1 MAFNNR
7 NNLSNESAPW
17 GREVEQKIESN
28 TYDLSQLRL
37 LTENNNKATNG
48 TLSALTRQQQTLAE
62 QQTQLQTTQQTLA
75 DQQAQLATQQTA
87 LTDQQQ
93 TLQSQQD
100 QLRNGVD
107 VDGWAYDAPIN
118 PTSNYF
124 ELTRT
129 LAVPE
134 WATSLYVTAYATVE
148 GTIASGTSSLVD
160 GQLYVSLARDSD
172 PGSAFLQVSASG
184 IQLPGQL
191 YFIGGHNQRI
201 TKIDIEDMTTLF
213 INISAFVSP
222 IPPSG
227 KAVGF
232 YSGVT
237 AFWRAD

>member
-28 TYDLSQLRL
+28 TYDLNQLRL
-37 LTENNNKATNG
+37 LTENNNRATNA
-48 TLSALTRQQQTLAE
+48 TLGALSRQQ
-62 QQTQLQTTQQTLA
+62 
-75 DQQAQLATQQTA
+75 DSIIATQA
-87 LTDQQQ
+87 
-93 TLQSQQD
+93 TLEAQQD

-107 VDGWAYDAPIN
+107 VDGWAYDAPVN
-118 PTSNYF
+118 STSDYF

-129 LAVPE
+129 LAVPA

-148 GTIASGTSSLVD
+148 GTISSGTSGNVGGD
-160 GQLYVSLARDSD
+160 LYVNLARTSD
-172 PGSAFLQVSASG
+172 PGSTFLQVSASG
-184 IQLPGQL
+184 IQLPSRL

-201 TKIDIEDMTTLF
+201 AKIDLLGMTTLF